1 MGEIILKFDS
11 VEEANDART
20 ALDGH
25 KWKHVMWDLDQRLR
39 AVVKYN
45 AGLLDS
51 EKEATDEEANVA
63 DKLREVIREILQDN
77 NLSLEY

>member
-25 KWKHVMWDLDQRLR
+25 KWKHVIWDLDQRLR
-39 AVVKYN
+39 SVVKYGS
-45 AGLLDS
+45 GLLDS
-51 EKEATDEEANVA
+51 EKEATNEEINVA

>member
-11 VEEANDART
+11 IEEANDART

-39 AVVKYN
+39 SVVKYG
-45 AGLLDS
+45 AGLLNS
-51 EKEATDEEANVA
+51 EKEATNEEINVA